1 MMQGSTLVRVDV
13 PSRFNHADF
22 EKVST
27 NGLGSVRGK
36 TVIIGAIVVLVGVA
50 YYLVLPQPLFD
61 RPYSTVLESRDG
73 QLLSASIASDGQWR
87 FPADNDV
94 PDRFVKALLAFEDKR
109 FFYHPGVDPFSIARA
124 LLQNVREGRIVSGGS
139 TISMQVIRLS
149 RGSPPRTIFEKAL
162 EMVLA
167 TRLELSYSKKE
178 ILALYAAHAPF
189 GGNVVG
195 LEAACWRYFGRSPDN
210 LSWAEAATLA
220 VLPNSPSLI
229 HPGRNRDALR
239 RKRDNLLHRL
249 YLEGAIDSLAWALGT
264 AEPVPTV
271 PRSLPRYAR
280 HLLGRIQ
287 KKGGRQQRTTSTI
300 DFALQRRVE
309 EKVQQH
315 HRRLRANQINN
326 AAVLVLDVETGNVL
340 AYAGNVY
347 GNGNHGEEVDI
358 VAAPRSTGS
367 VLKPI
372 LYAAA
377 LNEGQLLPKS
387 LLPDIPVRLNGFA
400 PENFSREYDGA
411 VPADEALVRSLNV
424 PSVFMLKEFRYE
436 KFHSLLRNIG
446 FSTLPFPADH
456 YGLALI
462 LGGAEGTLWDVT
474 GIYASMARTLNK
486 YFDRPGVR
494 RYCRSDF
501 HSPRWTTDERESDTI
516 LEEYSWLS
524 AASIHQTFE
533 ALTALYRPAEEAGW
547 RMFSSS
553 RKIAWK
559 TGTSFGF
566 RDGWAVGVTPEYAV
580 GVWVGNADGE
590 GRAGLTG
597 VSAAAPLLF
606 DVFSMLPPT
615 SWFGMPH
622 SEMREVEVCR
632 ESGHRVGRFCP
643 EAQKLYV
650 TVRGLESPA
659 CSYHRMVHLS
669 PDEHY
674 RQHAECAS
682 PDVLISKEWFVLPPV
697 QEHYYR
703 KKRLSYKPLP
713 PLAPGCTS
721 DAAARPMAWVYPQPR
736 ARIYIPRDFEGKSG
750 ESVFELAHR
759 DEDAVVYWHLDGAFI
774 GETKG
779 IHRLAVRPT
788 EGVHT
793 LTAVDGRGYSLEVPF
808 TVLPQL

>member
-1 MMQGSTLVRVDV
+1 VDV

-411 VPADEALVRSLNV
+411 VPADE
-424 PSVFMLKEFRYE
+424 PSF
-436 KFHSLLRNIG
+436 
-446 FSTLPFPADH
+446 
-456 YGLALI
+456 
-462 LGGAEGTLWDVT
+462 
-474 GIYASMARTLNK
+474 AR
-486 YFDRPGVR
+486 
-494 RYCRSDF
+494 
-501 HSPRWTTDERESDTI
+501 
-516 LEEYSWLS
+516 
-524 AASIHQTFE
+524 
-533 ALTALYRPAEEAGW
+533 
-547 RMFSSS
+547 
-553 RKIAWK
+553 
-559 TGTSFGF
+559 
-566 RDGWAVGVTPEYAV
+566 
-580 GVWVGNADGE
+580 
-590 GRAGLTG
+590 
-597 VSAAAPLLF
+597 
-606 DVFSMLPPT
+606 
-615 SWFGMPH
+615 
-622 SEMREVEVCR
+622 
-632 ESGHRVGRFCP
+632 
-643 EAQKLYV
+643 
-650 TVRGLESPA
+650 
-659 CSYHRMVHLS
+659 
-669 PDEHY
+669 
-674 RQHAECAS
+674 
-682 PDVLISKEWFVLPPV
+682 
-697 QEHYYR
+697 
-703 KKRLSYKPLP
+703 
-713 PLAPGCTS
+713 
-721 DAAARPMAWVYPQPR
+721 
-736 ARIYIPRDFEGKSG
+736 
-750 ESVFELAHR
+750 
-759 DEDAVVYWHLDGAFI
+759 
-774 GETKG
+774 
-779 IHRLAVRPT
+779 
-788 EGVHT
+788 
-793 LTAVDGRGYSLEVPF
+793 
-808 TVLPQL
+808 